1 MSATLEKRIEQLERA
16 TPEAGREARIQA
28 AFESGNWRNLS
39 DADLTYAIG
48 EMDRFYGE
56 DYSRRL
62 EAFLESLNDSEI
74 NAISEQ
80 RYSDLPAPVRE
91 TYEAFEAEGAQIR
104 ASREQSEQE
113 VEK

>member
-16 TPEAGREARIQA
+16 TPEAGREDRIQA

-39 DADLTYAIG
+39 DADLNYAIG
-48 EMDRFYGE
+48 ELARIYGD

-62 EAFLESLNDSEI
+62 DAFLASLNDSEI
-74 NAISEQ
+74 SAICER

-91 TYEAFEAEGAQIR
+91 TCEAFDAEGAQIR
-104 ASREQSEQE
+104 ASREQSEQQE
-113 VEK
+113 V